1 MSAPPD
7 AKLSQQSKQAPEAQS
22 PIVLGLDPAASFPPN
37 TPAPDTPAPGSP
49 APAVLLPQMLS
60 RHGII
65 CGATG
70 TGKTVTLRYL
80 VEQLRERGIA
90 TLVTDLKGDLSGLG
104 AAGGDSDKVQQ
115 RLSLFGLDQ
124 HYYRAFPLNLWGHG
138 GLPMRTTPSEL
149 GPELIG
155 RMLQLN
161 ANQQGLLQLLFHIA
175 DQQGLL
181 LLDWK
186 DLLALINYADL
197 NRKALL
203 PEYGTISPASLGAIK
218 RKFLALQTQG
228 ADTLFGEP
236 ALDLNDLIQSD
247 HIHLLD
253 ASDMQPA
260 VYSILLLW
268 LLAELYE
275 NLPETGDSALRLVLF
290 FDEAHLLFDDL
301 PKTLRGEVE
310 QIVKLIRS
318 KGVGIFFITQNPL
331 DIPEDILAQ
340 LGNRIQH
347 ALRAYT
353 PNEQR
358 AVKAAA
364 NSFRAKPHMDTAK
377 IIGEL
382 GVGEALVSCL
392 DDNGVPSPVARV
404 LIHPPASRLS
414 PLNERERAALLK
426 ASPLKPKYAQK
437 LDRESAYEQLQ
448 QRRAQLEKA
457 GKSVEKENRPAKK
470 ATTPPGALEKS
481 FNRMATSFGRQV
493 GRELMRGLMGALTG
507 RKR

>member
-1 MSAPPD
+1 MPLQPDPSPPI
-7 AKLSQQSKQAPEAQS
+7 L
-22 PIVLGLDPAASFPPN
+22 LGKDNRTKHSG
-37 TPAPDTPAPGSP
+37 TPDTPQDAGQ
-49 APAVLLPQMLS
+49 LLTQMLN
-60 RHGII
+60 RHGLI

-80 VEQLRERGIA
+80 VEQLSARSIA

-104 AAGGDSDKVQQ
+104 AAGGGSDKVRE
-115 RLSLFGLDQ
+115 RLPLFGLDEG
-124 HYYRAFPLNLWGHG
+124 YFRAFPLTLWGKG

-149 GPELIG
+149 GPVLIG

-161 ANQQGLLQLLFHIA
+161 DNQQGLMQLLFRIA
-175 DQQGLL
+175 DRQGLL

-186 DLLALINYADL
+186 DLLALIDYADL
-197 NRKALL
+197 NRKTLL
-203 PEYGTISPASLGAIK
+203 AEFGTISSASLGAIK
-218 RKFLALQTQG
+218 RKYLALESQG

-236 ALDLNDLIQSD
+236 ALDLNDLTGSD
-247 HIHLLD
+247 SIHLLD
-253 ASDMQPA
+253 ASDMQPP
-260 VYSILLLW
+260 VYGILLLW

-275 NLPETGDSALRLVLF
+275 NLPEVGDRELRLVLF

-301 PKTLRGEVE
+301 PKTLCEQVE
-310 QIVKLIRS
+310 RIVKLIRS
-318 KGVGIFFITQNPL
+318 RGVGIFFITQNPL

-340 LGNRIQH
+340 LGNRVQH

-353 PNEQR
+353 PSEQR

-364 NSFRAKPHMDTAK
+364 NSFRVNPEIDTAAA
-377 IIGEL
+377 IGEL

-392 DDNGVPSPVARV
+392 DENGVPQPVSRL

-414 PLNERERAALLK
+414 PLDDSERRALLK
-426 ASPLKPKYAQK
+426 GSTLKSKYSQK

-448 QRRAQLEKA
+448 QRGTQMEPTATEA
-457 GKSVEKENRPAKK
+457 SKSQRTANKPS
-470 ATTPPGALEKS
+470 PLEKS
-481 FNRMATSFGRQV
+481 FDKMASSFGRQV
-493 GRELMRGLMGALTG
+493 GRELMRGIMGALTG

>member
-1 MSAPPD
+1 MPNQPD
-7 AKLSQQSKQAPEAQS
+7 LSQPIAIGLEATS
-22 PIVLGLDPAASFPPN
+22 AE
-37 TPAPDTPAPGSP
+37 TPATTGR
-49 APAVLLPQMLS
+49 LLPQMLN
-60 RHGII
+60 RHGLI

-80 VEQLRERGIA
+80 VEQLSARGVA

-104 AAGGDSDKVQQ
+104 AAGGGNDKVRT
-115 RLSLFGLDQ
+115 RLPQFGLDDK
-124 HYYRAFPLNLWGHG
+124 YFRGFPLILWGKG
-138 GLPMRTTPSEL
+138 GLPMRTTPTEL

-161 ANQQGLLQLLFHIA
+161 DNQLGLMQLLFRIA

-186 DLLALINYADL
+186 DLLALIDYADQ

-203 PEYGTISPASLGAIK
+203 TEFGTISSASLGAIK
-218 RKFLALQTQG
+218 RKYLALESQG
-228 ADTLFGEP
+228 ADALFGEP
-236 ALDLNDLIQSD
+236 ALDLNDLTGSNS
-247 HIHLLD
+247 IHLLD

-260 VYSILLLW
+260 VYGILLLW

-275 NLPETGDSALRLVLF
+275 NLSEVGDRELRLVLF

-301 PKTLRGEVE
+301 PKNLCDEVE

-318 KGVGIFFITQNPL
+318 RGVGIFFITQNPL

-340 LGNRIQH
+340 LGNRVQH

-353 PNEQR
+353 PSEQR
-358 AVKAAA
+358 AVRAAA
-364 NSFRAKPHMDTAK
+364 NSFRVNPEIDTAQV
-377 IIGEL
+377 IGEL

-392 DDNGVPSPVARV
+392 DENGVPQPVSRL
-404 LIHPPASRLS
+404 LIHPPASRLT
-414 PLNERERAALLK
+414 PLDDNERNALMK
-426 ASPLKPKYAQK
+426 NDPLRNKYSQK

-448 QRRAQLEKA
+448 QRRTQAETEPAQ
-457 GKSVEKENRPAKK
+457 GKPRAA
-470 ATTPPGALEKS
+470 ATKPSALEKS
-481 FNRMATSFGRQV
+481 FDKMATSFGRQI
-493 GRELMRGLMGALTG
+493 GRELMRGIMGALTG